1 MPPKRQPIPPT
12 WGSYE
17 RGGRTASTD
26 SDMSNSRVHFDEDS
40 EQHLDGSTGGT
51 HHPEGG
57 AYEHGGTLERTLRPR
72 RSSMS
77 MRINSIRYAGGV
89 NSIDNFARSWQRAAG
104 FYEIAPVRQS
114 FRHSDAGDDEF
125 SRENVEGTP
134 KDQRSLLRQAFQ
146 EHERNRTGG
155 ADAGAI
161 EEDDGD
167 YSNGRPEASESL
179 GGSSNSGT
187 VKGERQSL
195 LRERLSGVQD
205 DSIFSIE
212 PQLASPFGGSYGS
225 TWGSLKSNVNEPS
238 MRHAGRLFRQQQVS
252 GSTDPDKEREPLLV
266 KQVEEDDGRIVNV
279 VVGQSTLPQTIF
291 NSVNVLIGVGLLAL
305 PLAMRYSGW
314 IPGLIFFFFAAS
326 STSYTAKILAK
337 CLDVDSS
344 LITFADLAYVSFG
357 PKARVA
363 TSILFSL
370 ELLATCVALVVL
382 FADSLNALTDSSFGL
397 TSWKIVCG
405 IILVPLSFLPLRFLS
420 FTSILGIMSC
430 FLIVAAVFIDGL
442 IKPDSPGS
450 LLSPAPQ
457 HLFPTNWGTLPL
469 SFGLLM
475 SPWGGHSVFPNIYRD
490 MRHPYKYR
498 RGVNITYAFTFTL
511 DLFMACVGLLM
522 YGDGVKDEIT
532 RNILLTEGAP
542 EWLSLLIVICV
553 AIIPLTKVPL
563 NARPIVSTLEL
574 FLGLDA
580 RTLAPEAA
588 TTGLSSL
595 SRGILK
601 FSVRIACVIAFV
613 VLAILVPDFDR
624 IMSLMGA
631 VACFTICIMLPAAF
645 HLKLFGDQLSK
656 WEKSRDWALI
666 VVSGILGLVSTA
678 FNFVPKEKLG
688 L

>member
-1 MPPKRQPIPPT
+1 
-12 WGSYE
+12 
-17 RGGRTASTD
+17 
-26 SDMSNSRVHFDEDS
+26 
-40 EQHLDGSTGGT
+40 
-51 HHPEGG
+51 
-57 AYEHGGTLERTLRPR
+57 
-72 RSSMS
+72 MS
-77 MRINSIRYAGGV
+77 MRINSIRHAGGV

-114 FRHSDAGDDEF
+114 FRHSDAGEDDF

-155 ADAGAI
+155 TNAGAI
-161 EEDDGD
+161 EEDDDD
-167 YSNGRPEASESL
+167 YSNGAPEASQSL
-179 GGSSNSGT
+179 GNSSNSGT

-314 IPGLIFFFFAAS
+314 IPGLIFFFFAAG

-337 CLDVDSS
+337 CLDVDNS

-357 PKARVA
+357 PRARVA

-553 AIIPLTKVPL
+553 TIIPLTKVPL

-580 RTLAPEAA
+580 RTLSPEAA

-645 HLKLFGDQLSK
+645 HLKLFGDQLTK

-666 VVSGILGLVSTA
+666 VISGILGLVSTA